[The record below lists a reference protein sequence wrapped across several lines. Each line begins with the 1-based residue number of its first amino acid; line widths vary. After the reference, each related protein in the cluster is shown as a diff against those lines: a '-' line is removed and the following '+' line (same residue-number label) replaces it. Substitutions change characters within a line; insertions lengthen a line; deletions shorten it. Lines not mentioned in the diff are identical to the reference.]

1 MKVINFR
8 FTLFVWIFLLIFGF
22 FNIDAQ
28 EVQQE
33 NSVCIELKNAALYVA
48 DNEVLVAGE
57 VLAPQIVKVKK
68 TPFTITM
75 SLAMVGGIK
84 RTASIKNIQVFKCLL
99 DSETVEGIIVTNLE
113 KIKKGIE
120 PDLKLKG
127 GEIILVLD
135 NDSKKTP
142 SVLKAF
148 EPRYCGIGIK

>member
-8 FTLFVWIFLLIFGF
+8 FTLFVWIFLFVFGF
-22 FNIDAQ
+22 SSINAQ
-28 EVQQE
+28 QGQQE
-33 NSVCIELKNAALYVA
+33 NSVCIELKKAALSVA
-48 DNEVLVAGE
+48 DDEVLVAGE
-57 VLAPQIVKVKK
+57 VIAPRIIKVKK
-68 TPFTITM
+68 PPFTISM
-75 SLAMVGGIK
+75 YLAMVGGI
-84 RTASIKNIQVFKCLL
+84 RRPASIKNIQVFKCLS

-120 PDLKLKG
+120 PDLEIKG